1 VNEKW
6 QNGNVPSVD
15 IFTTKRK
22 RRLLLKT
29 CPTTGYVPSAVL
41 VKKHSKRKIE
51 MSLGREL
58 KPNIYAVGAIDWDR
72 RLFDE
77 LIPLPDGTSYNSYL
91 IKGSKKTALIDTV
104 DPTMTDVLV
113 KNIEKLGTE
122 NIDYVIANH
131 AEQDHS
137 GALPKIL
144 GIYQGAKV
152 VCTPKCKD
160 LLMGLLLIPEDK
172 FITVADGETL
182 SLGNKTLEFIHAPW
196 VHWPETM
203 LTHLREDRILFT
215 CDFLGSHLAT
225 SDLVVTDEA
234 MVYEAAKRY
243 YAEIMMP
250 FRQIIRKNLEKIKDL
265 PIDIIA
271 PSHGP
276 AYDKPDFILNAYRD
290 WASDE
295 VKNGVIIPYI
305 SMHGSTKKMVDYFA
319 EALIERGI
327 AVKQFNLSETDIGKL
342 AMALVDA
349 ATVVIGSPTVLVGPH
364 PKVVYAACLANALR
378 PKLKFVSIIGSY
390 GWGGRMVEQLTGLI
404 LNLKVELLEPVVVK
418 GVPKEEDFIA
428 LDNLADEIVNKHREH
443 NIIKA
448 NT

>member
-1 VNEKW
+1 
-6 QNGNVPSVD
+6 
-15 IFTTKRK
+15 
-22 RRLLLKT
+22 
-29 CPTTGYVPSAVL
+29 
-41 VKKHSKRKIE
+41 
-51 MSLGREL
+51 MSLRREL
-58 KPNIYAVGAIDWDR
+58 KSNIYAVGAIDWDR

-77 LIPLPDGTSYNSYL
+77 LVPLPDGTSYNSYL

-113 KNIEKLGTE
+113 RNLEELEAGD
-122 NIDYVIANH
+122 IDYVIADH

-137 GALPKIL
+137 GSLPQVL
-144 GIYQGAKV
+144 DLYPGAKV
-152 VCTPKCKD
+152 VCTLKCKD
-160 LLMGLLLIPEDK
+160 LLMDLLLIPEDK

-203 LTHLREDRILFT
+203 LTYLREDKILFT

-225 SDLVVTDEA
+225 SDLFVTDEA
-234 MVYEAAKRY
+234 TVYEAAKRY

-250 FRQIIRKNLEKIKDL
+250 FRTIIRKNLEKIKDL
-265 PIDIIA
+265 AIEIIA

-290 WASDE
+290 WASEE
-295 VKNGVIIPYI
+295 VKNEVIIPYI

-319 EALIERGI
+319 EALIEQGI
-327 AVKQFNLSETDIGKL
+327 TVKQFNLSEPDIGKL

-364 PKVVYAACLANALR
+364 PKVVYAAYLANALR
-378 PKLKFVSIIGSY
+378 PKVRFASIIGSY
-390 GWGGRMVEQLTGLI
+390 GWGSRMVEQLAGMIT
-404 LNLKVELLEPVVVK
+404 NLKVEILDPVVIK
-418 GVPKEEDFIA
+418 GVPKGEDFEA
-428 LDNLADEIVNKHREH
+428 LDRLADEIVNKHKEH

-448 NT
+448 KA